1 MFDHEDIK
9 ILVRA
14 KKDRRNIFILELLA
28 FLCFLFLVISEAG
41 DVFQTFTTMAAT
53 LGMVLLAARVGANK
67 WVSISRDQL
76 IYTLERLANKDPA
89 AIEMLS
95 RVSANGV
102 K

>member
-1 MFDHEDIK
+1 
-9 ILVRA
+9 
-14 KKDRRNIFILELLA
+14 
-28 FLCFLFLVISEAG
+28 
-41 DVFQTFTTMAAT
+41 MAAT